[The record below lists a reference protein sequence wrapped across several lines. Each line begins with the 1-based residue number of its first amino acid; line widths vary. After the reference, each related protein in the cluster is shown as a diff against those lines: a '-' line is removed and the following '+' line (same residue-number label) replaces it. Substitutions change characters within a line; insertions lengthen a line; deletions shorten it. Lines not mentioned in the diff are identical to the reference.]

1 LYVNIFLAQDVVL
14 VRGGGYYLC
23 GEYEKAIETGEK
35 GLKLAK
41 EFGVPFFV
49 SGIYW
54 WLAMTLMATGDLK
67 RAREYAKGALRISE
81 ECNAKNVKGLARIR
95 LGCMVEEMTPAIIEE
110 AEQQIRHGI
119 LLLEEMEVTSESY
132 WLTRT
137 KNALKKL
144 ESAAGAG

>member
-1 LYVNIFLAQDVVL
+1 M
-14 VRGGGYYLC
+14 
-23 GEYEKAIETGEK
+23 
-35 GLKLAK
+35 
-41 EFGVPFFV
+41 V
-49 SGIYW
+49 SSI
-54 WLAMTLMATGDLK
+54 
-67 RAREYAKGALRISE
+67 
-81 ECNAKNVKGLARIR
+81 
-95 LGCMVEEMTPAIIEE
+95 VEEMTPAIIEE